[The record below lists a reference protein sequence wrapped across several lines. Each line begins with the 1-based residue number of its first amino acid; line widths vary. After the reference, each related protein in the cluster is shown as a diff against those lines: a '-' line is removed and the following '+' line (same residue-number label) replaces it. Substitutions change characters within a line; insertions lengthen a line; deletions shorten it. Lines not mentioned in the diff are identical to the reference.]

1 MKPTRKPTFPKT
13 HPRNR
18 GRCCS
23 RKWRYFFQAERL
35 ERFTPGWRNWQTQRT
50 QNPPDF
56 GPWGFDSPSRHQ
68 DFLCVVNGI
77 RVPGTALFFWQHNQT
92 SRRTGSRIHNQ
103 TNNQT
108 SRQNQSVPQKSQSKR
123 FNLRRRYSEHR
134 ASKPATAAVRLSDSK
149 MKSFAEYMDARRC
162 GLSGRVST
170 LPAKRR

>member
-1 MKPTRKPTFPKT
+1 MPEIRAVEREVSIKRRVPVVYQTSGYSAFLDFRATIVF
-13 HPRNR
+13 NNLR
-18 GRCCS
+18 GIS
-23 RKWRYFFQAERL
+23 GRL
-35 ERFTPGWRNWQTQRT
+35 R
-50 QNPPDF
+50 
-56 GPWGFDSPSRHQ
+56 FDSPSRHQ